1 MSKARTRPDA
11 ERAERAT
18 ALGREASL
26 VGASVGRA
34 RAPRALGLATPWAR
48 ALRPLQWTKNLLL
61 FAGLIFAERY
71 DDAASWL
78 EAIVIFVVYCA
89 ASSASYLVNDVVDVE
104 RDRAHPLKAARPI
117 AAGAIAPRAALA
129 VASLLLAGALALAA
143 ALGWASAGLLLAFVA
158 IQGAYSLAL
167 KHLVIIDV
175 SAIALLFVIRAAAGA
190 VAIDVR
196 LSPWLVLCS
205 GLLALFLALAKRRT
219 ELAVA
224 GSDHSAR
231 RPALGSYSL
240 PLLDQLITIVAAAT
254 ISAYSLYTFTA
265 TDSSAMMLTIP
276 FVIYGIFRYL
286 YLVQVENSGEA
297 PTEVLFTDRPL
308 QVCVGMWGASVIVI
322 LYAF

>member
-1 MSKARTRPDA
+1 MPPETETA
-11 ERAERAT
+11 ERT
-18 ALGREASL
+18 DALAPEASPAR
-26 VGASVGRA
+26 ASVGRA
-34 RAPRALGLATPWAR
+34 RPPGRIPLAAPWFR

-71 DDAASWL
+71 GDAASWIDAL
-78 EAIVIFVVYCA
+78 VIFVAYCA
-89 ASSASYLVNDVVDVE
+89 ASSASYLVNDVVDIE
-104 RDRAHPLKAARPI
+104 RDRAHPVKASRPI
-117 AAGAIAPRAALA
+117 AAGAIAPRAALV
-129 VASLLLAGALALAA
+129 VAGLLLAGALALAA
-143 ALGWASAGLLLAFVA
+143 ALGWASAGLLVAFVGM
-158 IQGAYSLAL
+158 QGAYSLWL

-190 VAIDVR
+190 VAVDVR

-205 GLLALFLALAKRRT
+205 GLLALFLALAKRRA

-240 PLLDQLITIVAAAT
+240 PLLDQLITIAAAAT

-276 FVIYGIFRYL
+276 FVIFGLFRYL
-286 YLVQVENSGEA
+286 QLAYSPARSGEEPERTLA
-297 PTEVLFTDRPL
+297 SDIPL
-308 QVCVGMWGASVIVI
+308 LATIALWGVSAALI
-322 LYAF
+322 LAFD

>member
-1 MSKARTRPDA
+1 MRPDTKTPEKA
-11 ERAERAT
+11 AAR
-18 ALGREASL
+18 GPDASL
-26 VGASVGRA
+26 VGASVGPA
-34 RAPRALGLATPWAR
+34 RAPGALRRATPWVR

-61 FAGLIFAERY
+61 FAGLIFAERHG
-71 DDAASWL
+71 DAASWV
-78 EAIVIFVVYCA
+78 EALVIFVAYCA

-104 RDRAHPLKAARPI
+104 RDRAHPVKASRPI
-117 AAGAIAPRAALA
+117 AVGAITPRAALA

-143 ALGWASAGLLLAFVA
+143 PLGWASAGLLVAFVG
-158 IQGAYSLAL
+158 IQGAYSLWL

-205 GLLALFLALAKRRT
+205 GLLALFLALVKRRA

-240 PLLDQLITIVAAAT
+240 PLLDQLITIAAAAT

-276 FVIYGIFRYL
+276 FVIFGLFRYL
-286 YLVQVENSGEA
+286 QLAYSPARSGEEPERTLA
-297 PTEVLFTDRPL
+297 SDIPL
-308 QVCVGMWGASVIVI
+308 LATIALWGVSAALI
-322 LYAF
+322 LAFD